1 MSPSQEA
8 SLGSKI
14 RSKLD
19 GNGFGDILLI
29 AHDNNFFRLDEAI
42 DALSENPKT
51 FDGVAFH
58 AYSGTLDAME
68 QFREQTEN
76 QDNWLTEF
84 STQVRDTTTAWDSM
98 FYFLDSIFL
107 PAANYYSRSVSFH
120 SFLLAREQQVRS
132 WSYEADDRF
141 ILEAFT
147 FFVCASLTNLY
158 LPPSFFLLR
167 SLRSFFGTLLSIK
180 ASDQDCHR

>member
-1 MSPSQEA
+1 M
-8 SLGSKI
+8 
-14 RSKLD
+14 
-19 GNGFGDILLI
+19 I

-51 FDGVAFH
+51 FDGVGFH
-58 AYSGTLDAME
+58 AYSGSIDAME

-107 PAANYYSRSVSFH
+107 PATNYYSRSVSSH
-120 SFLLAREQQVRS
+120 SFLPAREQQVR
-132 WSYEADDRF
+132 
-141 ILEAFT
+141 
-147 FFVCASLTNLY
+147 
-158 LPPSFFLLR
+158 LL
-167 SLRSFFGTLLSIK
+167 IV
-180 ASDQDCHR
+180 